1 MFFIKQL
8 EDYIRIQKA
17 TELTIS
23 LNPETEDFDYIAD
36 ESKTTELSSYSPS
49 ISGLPLT
56 MYEGE
61 PDFDMI
67 WEYFYNLKTGSDA
80 VTEGM
85 IVYPKKVGDGYMA
98 WQFSLLIV
106 CNEMNLVDK
115 TISFDS
121 NIRGTVKKG
130 VAKID
135 TTTGKVTF
143 TENAQGA

>member
-1 MFFIKQL
+1 MADYVRIK
-8 EDYIRIQKA
+8 KA

-23 LNPETEDFDYIAD
+23 MNPTTTDYEYVAD
-36 ESKTTELSSYSPS
+36 DGKTTELDSYSPS

-67 WEYFYNLKTGSDA
+67 WEYFYNLKTGSDS

-85 IVYPKKVGDGYMA
+85 IVYPKKSGEGYLA
-98 WQFSLLIV
+98 WHFSLLVI
-106 CNEMNLVDK
+106 CNEMSLVDK
-115 TISFDS
+115 TISFDA
-121 NIRGTVKKG
+121 NVRGTVKKG

-135 TTTGKVTF
+135 ESGKVTF
-143 TENAQGA
+143 TEDTPVA